1 MADAAVAARVSFLKE
16 AVRKRLG
23 GRRRSRSRRSRRS
36 RMRKTERRFRRWSRW
51 GEVGGGVNQMT
62 MESKMLLLVIMTVT
76 TTEKHNK

>member
-23 GRRRSRSRRSRRS
+23 GRRSRRSRRS